1 MRTRSLLLCSV
12 LMLSTGLAATAAAA
26 ESKTLTG
33 EIVDPSLYLREGQ
46 HGSAVEET
54 MYEAVD
60 AGQTLA
66 LLEDGTQTLYLF
78 IAGEPGGD
86 PNDAVYDYV
95 GKHVTITGSVYE
107 RGGLKG
113 LVAEKVAGEKSAAVP
128 QPPAQASA
136 PAAKADARAEQ

>member
-1 MRTRSLLLCSV
+1 MRVRSLLLCSIV
-12 LMLSTGLAATAAAA
+12 VFSTGLAATAAA
-26 ESKTLTG
+26 ESKTLVG
-33 EIVDPSLYLREGQ
+33 EIVDPALYLREGQ

-54 MYEAVD
+54 LYEAVD

-66 LLEDGTQTLYLF
+66 LLEDGTQTLYLL

-113 LVAEKVAGEKSAAVP
+113 LVAEKVSGDKAATAQQPASAA
-128 QPPAQASA
+128 PAKAEA
-136 PAAKADARAEQ
+136 PAEQ